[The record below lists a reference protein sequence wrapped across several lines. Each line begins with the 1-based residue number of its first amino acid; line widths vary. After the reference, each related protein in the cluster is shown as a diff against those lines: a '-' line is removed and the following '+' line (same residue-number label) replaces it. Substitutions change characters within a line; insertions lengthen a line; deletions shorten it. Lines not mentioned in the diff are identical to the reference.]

1 MKRVAIALAVAGLG
15 TYGVLVALALN
26 TLHANTYV
34 DPYDERD
41 RVARVIYSALCAVDG
56 RSPLVEEAGQ
66 SYVWWGRV
74 LLLDARRSF
83 LVSHRVL
90 DRPGCIE
97 SIAAAL
103 PVTAIPTY
111 VIVRNPG
118 TGAEYVVMRGN

>member
-1 MKRVAIALAVAGLG
+1 MKRVAIALAVVSLG
-15 TYGVLVALALN
+15 AYGVLVATTLN

-41 RVARVIYSALCAVDG
+41 RVARVIYSALCSVDG
-56 RSPLVEEAGQ
+56 RSPRVEEAGQ
-66 SYVWWGRV
+66 SYVRWDRV

-83 LVSHRVL
+83 HVSHRVL

-103 PVTAIPTY
+103 SVTAIPTY
-111 VIVRNPG
+111 VIVRNTG